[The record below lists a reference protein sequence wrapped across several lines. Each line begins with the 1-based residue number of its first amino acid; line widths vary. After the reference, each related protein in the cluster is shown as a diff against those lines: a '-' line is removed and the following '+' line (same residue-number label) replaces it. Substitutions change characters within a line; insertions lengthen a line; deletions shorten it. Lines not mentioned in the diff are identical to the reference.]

1 MSLHDPSNPS
11 DFAQGL
17 GGFAQGV
24 VISTKDP
31 KKRGRVRIRLLG
43 TQADKGKIPDSKLP
57 WIPVSQLGAGF
68 GGVGEFPPNLRV
80 GSKVIIGSVGGQQNG
95 CVIGCIP
102 NQDENKNR
110 ADQHAFVSG
119 EDPEFYNAMG
129 NTAEKRI
136 RGGLTSPTGQPT
148 TTAHVE
154 NLLKDMGSIFF
165 TNGKSLES
173 VINKT
178 KIPDL
183 FGGRLAAKALDHTG
197 IGNVPFVGDLLNA
210 QKFMQSSNAKELIPN
225 AINML
230 EQLKKTAQSG
240 QNILATASVGG
251 LGNILGAVAG
261 IAALVKKEKDRNN
274 QQEQQES
281 LEELLRRLYKE
292 ITGKEPLDEF
302 GKETAQYIKW
312 KEAYMRGEITDVKS

>member
-1 MSLHDPSNPS
+1 MSLHDPFNPG
-11 DFAQGL
+11 DTTQGL
-17 GGFAQGV
+17 GGTSQAV
-24 VISTKDP
+24 VVNVKDP
-31 KKRGRVRIRLLG
+31 KKQGRVQIRLLG
-43 TQADKGKIPDSKLP
+43 TQADKGKIPDSKLV
-57 WIPVSQLGAGF
+57 WIPVAQMGAAMK
-68 GGVGEFPPNLRV
+68 GVGEFPPNLRV
-80 GSKVIIGSVGGQQNG
+80 GSKVIVAALGGMQNG

-102 NQDENKNR
+102 NQEESKTTR
-110 ADQHAFVSG
+110 DQHPFSSG
-119 EDPEFYNAMG
+119 ENPELYNAGG
-129 NTAEKRI
+129 NTAEKRVS
-136 RGGLTSPTGQPT
+136 GKSPTNQPAT
-148 TTAHVE
+148 TDQAYGVNDKKIPGVWQE
-154 NLLKDMGSIFF
+154 GNP
-165 TNGKSLES
+165 LES